1 MQQCYLHRPHC
12 LEIIKYYYYEKHTKA
27 EDAGFEP
34 ANGCQAVVPLAE
46 GWFKP
51 LTQSSNFGNNIFTN
65 LIAYVNQSIL
75 LT

>member
-12 LEIIKYYYYEKHTKA
+12 LEIIKYYNYEKHTKA

-65 LIAYVNQSIL
+65 LIADVNL
-75 LT
+75 FY